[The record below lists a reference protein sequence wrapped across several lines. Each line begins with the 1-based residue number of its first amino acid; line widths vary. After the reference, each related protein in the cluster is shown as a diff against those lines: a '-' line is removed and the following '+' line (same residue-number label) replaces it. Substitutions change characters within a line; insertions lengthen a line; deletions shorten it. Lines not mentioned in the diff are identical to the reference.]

1 MEQINMRKYTMRK
14 SSAALLAVLLAGC
27 LVACGK
33 KTTNTDAGME
43 AISAQNYEQART
55 CFDKAILEGED
66 LQLAYRGQGLAYMG
80 QTDYES
86 AIESFDR
93 ALQNGGMF
101 VSDREVDINYY
112 LATAQYKNGQLSDAI
127 QTLDA
132 IAGVRKGQ
140 DMVYYLRGS
149 IKMENGDYDGAVKD
163 LNEALS
169 KSKNNIPMTIRV
181 YETFADN
188 GHEQEGQ
195 SYLSSA
201 IENRLDAMTD
211 YEKGV
216 VYYYSK
222 DYENARNFLELA
234 KSGAKETGSDTLLML
249 GKTYEQLG
257 DSNYAASL
265 YEKYLAEN
273 DADPVIYNQLG
284 LCKLETEDY
293 EAALTAINSGL
304 SVTENNSVTQ
314 ELRFNQ
320 IVAYE
325 HLGNF
330 KTAAALMNS
339 YLDSYP
345 DDAAAIRE
353 NEFLKTR

>member
-1 MEQINMRKYTMRK
+1 
-14 SSAALLAVLLAGC
+14 
-27 LVACGK
+27 
-33 KTTNTDAGME
+33 
-43 AISAQNYEQART
+43 
-55 CFDKAILEGED
+55 
-66 LQLAYRGQGLAYMG
+66 
-80 QTDYES
+80 
-86 AIESFDR
+86 
-93 ALQNGGMF
+93 
-101 VSDREVDINYY
+101 
-112 LATAQYKNGQLSDAI
+112 
-127 QTLDA
+127 
-132 IAGVRKGQ
+132 
-140 DMVYYLRGS
+140 
-149 IKMENGDYDGAVKD
+149 MENGDYDGAVKD

-169 KSKNNIPMTIRV
+169 KSKNSIPMTIRV

-195 SYLSSA
+195 SYLSAA

-234 KSGAKETGSDTLLML
+234 KSGAKETSSDTLLML

-265 YEKYLAEN
+265 YEKYLTEN

-330 KTAAALMNS
+330 KRLQ
-339 YLDSYP
+339 P
-345 DDAAAIRE
+345 
-353 NEFLKTR
+353 

>member
-1 MEQINMRKYTMRK
+1 MEQINMRKDIMRK
-14 SSAALLAVLLAGC
+14 SSAVLLAVLLAGC

-66 LQLAYRGQGLAYMG
+66 LQHAYRGQGLAYMG

-101 VSDREVDINYY
+101 VSNREVDINYY

-169 KSKNNIPMTIRV
+169 KSKNSIPMTIRV

-195 SYLSSA
+195 SYLS
-201 IENRLDAMTD
+201 
-211 YEKGV
+211 
-216 VYYYSK
+216 
-222 DYENARNFLELA
+222 
-234 KSGAKETGSDTLLML
+234 
-249 GKTYEQLG
+249 
-257 DSNYAASL
+257 
-265 YEKYLAEN
+265 
-273 DADPVIYNQLG
+273 
-284 LCKLETEDY
+284 
-293 EAALTAINSGL
+293 
-304 SVTENNSVTQ
+304 
-314 ELRFNQ
+314 
-320 IVAYE
+320 
-325 HLGNF
+325 
-330 KTAAALMNS
+330 
-339 YLDSYP
+339 
-345 DDAAAIRE
+345 AAI
-353 NEFLKTR
+353 

>member
-132 IAGVRKGQ
+132 IAGVRKECYHI
-140 DMVYYLRGS
+140 DPNICIKCGS
-149 IKMENGDYDGAVKD
+149 CKENCAF
-163 LNEALS
+163 EA
-169 KSKNNIPMTIRV
+169 I
-181 YETFADN
+181 Y
-188 GHEQEGQ
+188 
-195 SYLSSA
+195 
-201 IENRLDAMTD
+201 IEA
-211 YEKGV
+211 
-216 VYYYSK
+216 
-222 DYENARNFLELA
+222 
-234 KSGAKETGSDTLLML
+234 
-249 GKTYEQLG
+249 
-257 DSNYAASL
+257 
-265 YEKYLAEN
+265 
-273 DADPVIYNQLG
+273 
-284 LCKLETEDY
+284 
-293 EAALTAINSGL
+293 
-304 SVTENNSVTQ
+304 
-314 ELRFNQ
+314 
-320 IVAYE
+320 
-325 HLGNF
+325 
-330 KTAAALMNS
+330 
-339 YLDSYP
+339 
-345 DDAAAIRE
+345 
-353 NEFLKTR
+353 

>member
-86 AIESFDR
+86 AIE
-93 ALQNGGMF
+93 
-101 VSDREVDINYY
+101 VDINYY

-169 KSKNNIPMTIRV
+169 KSKNSIPMTIRV
-181 YETFADN
+181 YGRTV
-188 GHEQEGQ
+188 
-195 SYLSSA
+195 LS
-201 IENRLDAMTD
+201 ECCDRKQTRCHDRL
-211 YEKGV
+211 
-216 VYYYSK
+216 
-222 DYENARNFLELA
+222 
-234 KSGAKETGSDTLLML
+234 
-249 GKTYEQLG
+249 
-257 DSNYAASL
+257 
-265 YEKYLAEN
+265 
-273 DADPVIYNQLG
+273 
-284 LCKLETEDY
+284 
-293 EAALTAINSGL
+293 
-304 SVTENNSVTQ
+304 
-314 ELRFNQ
+314 
-320 IVAYE
+320 
-325 HLGNF
+325 
-330 KTAAALMNS
+330 
-339 YLDSYP
+339 
-345 DDAAAIRE
+345 
-353 NEFLKTR
+353 